1 MDKQVIKNIIME
13 RHREV
18 RERQLVER
26 PQLFEPRM
34 NYVLVGIRSRA

>member
-1 MDKQVIKNIIME
+1 MDKQVIKTIITE

-26 PQLFEPRM
+26 PNSQGDRP
-34 NYVLVGIRSRA
+34 YVRLG